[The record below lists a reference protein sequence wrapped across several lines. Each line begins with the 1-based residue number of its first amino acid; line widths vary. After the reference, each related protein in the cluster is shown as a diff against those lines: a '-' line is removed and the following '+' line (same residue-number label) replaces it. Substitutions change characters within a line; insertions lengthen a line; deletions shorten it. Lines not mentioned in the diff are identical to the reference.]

1 MADLTDDSGY
11 STPANM
17 TSNSTEAPP
26 GGSGFPV
33 PRQIQI
39 GVTVLAVIVIILAMI
54 GNTLV
59 IYIVCTVNHMRS
71 STNTLIANMAVADL
85 LMVIDIPYI
94 LKWVYVWD
102 HWFGTFMG
110 TVLCKCFHSA
120 QVGSL
125 AASVFSLVAISLD
138 RSFAI
143 LFPMKTIMTRNVVR
157 FAIIMTWLGA
167 LALTVPLMVATKNIE
182 MEGMNYFSCNE
193 NWLSLSHTT
202 YVTFLFTTSYIIPL
216 SIIALVYCS
225 AGLRL
230 WSRKLPGHRNLM
242 AHKKAQASSRRAT
255 AMLITVVIIFALSW
269 FPFQALEIIRN
280 VNPQLLIEHTIP
292 IEVYFVI
299 PWFGYCNSA
308 INPILYVIFSE
319 NYRREFYRI
328 LCRGP
333 SRMERYRNTIV
344 GSRSTTRMTRL
355 SRGSS
360 LAVSIPLQKLREEAN
375 NRRGSPE
382 TP

>member
-1 MADLTDDSGY
+1 MADMSGDAGL
-11 STPANM
+11 SMPAN
-17 TSNSTEAPP
+17 TTNNATDAPP
-26 GGSGFPV
+26 VGFQV
-33 PRQIQI
+33 PRDIQI
-39 GVTVLAVIVIILAMI
+39 GVTILAVIVIILAMI

-59 IYIVCTVNHMRS
+59 IYIVFTVTHMRS
-71 STNTLIANMAVADL
+71 STNTLIANMAFADL
-85 LMVIDIPYI
+85 LMTIDIPYI

-102 HWFGTFMG
+102 KWFGTFMG
-110 TVLCKCFHSA
+110 TVLCKCFHAA

-143 LFPMKTIMTRNVVR
+143 VFPMRTIMTRNVVR
-157 FAIIMTWLGA
+157 FAIAMTWLGA
-167 LALTVPLMVATKNIE
+167 LALTVPLMIAVKNTE
-182 MEGMNYFSCNE
+182 LPGVYFSCRE
-193 NWLSLSHTT
+193 NWPPMSQKT
-202 YVTFLFTTSYIIPL
+202 YNTFLFTTTYLIPM
-216 SIIALVYCS
+216 SIITIVYTL

-255 AMLITVVIIFALSW
+255 AMLITVVIVFALSW
-269 FPFQALEIIRN
+269 FPFQALEMIKVLNKQI
-280 VNPQLLIEHTIP
+280 LDDIP
-292 IEVYFVI
+292 IKVHFVI

-319 NYRREFYRI
+319 NYRREFNRI

-344 GSRSTTRMTRL
+344 GSRSTTRTTRL

-375 NRRGSPE
+375 HNRGIAE
-382 TP
+382 TSLTRTA

>member
-1 MADLTDDSGY
+1 M
-11 STPANM
+11 PANM
-17 TSNSTEAPP
+17 TNNATDAPP
-26 GGSGFPV
+26 VGTGQV
-33 PRQIQI
+33 PRNIQI
-39 GVTVLAVIVIILAMI
+39 GVTILAVIVIILAMI

-59 IYIVCTVNHMRS
+59 IYIVFTVNHMRS
-71 STNTLIANMAVADL
+71 STNILIANMAFADL
-85 LMVIDIPYI
+85 LMTIDIPYI

-102 HWFGTFMG
+102 KWFGTFMG
-110 TVLCKCFHSA
+110 TVLCKFFHAA

-125 AASVFSLVAISLD
+125 ASSVFSLVAISLD

-143 LFPMKTIMTRNVVR
+143 VFPMRTIMTRNVVR
-157 FAIIMTWLGA
+157 FAIAMTWLGA
-167 LALTVPLMVATKNIE
+167 LALTVPLMIAVKNTE
-182 MEGMNYFSCNE
+182 LPGVYFSCKE
-193 NWLSLSHTT
+193 NWPPMSQKT
-202 YVTFLFTTSYIIPL
+202 YNTVLFTTTYIIPM
-216 SIIALVYCS
+216 SIITIVYTM

-255 AMLITVVIIFALSW
+255 AMLITVVIVFALSW
-269 FPFQALEIIRN
+269 FPFQALEMIRILN
-280 VNPQLLIEHTIP
+280 KQILDDFTIP
-292 IEVYFVI
+292 MEVHYVI
-299 PWFGYCNSA
+299 PWFGFCNSA

-319 NYRREFYRI
+319 NYRREFNRI

-333 SRMERYRNTIV
+333 SRMERYRSTIV

-375 NRRGSPE
+375 HNRGSQE